1 MHLIFAVF
9 PAAVLFPAADGIH
22 EALSLSRLRKLN
34 NYEHLVIQ
42 CFDGGSP
49 SMEQFFHTNILAV
62 SFFRL
67 NFDAPSEI
75 L

>member
-34 NYEHLVIQ
+34 NYEPLVIQ
-42 CFDGGSP
+42 RFDGSSP